1 MGLPSRKLPRLKGYD
16 YAAQGYYYITI
27 CAHDK
32 ENIFGWVGNGL
43 DRSAVHLSKIGKIA
57 EEELLEIPT
66 RYDGVRIDDY
76 IVMPNHIHLIL
87 ILGCDLAER
96 SRPFPTVSEIIGLYK
111 SGVSRRIHAETEY
124 QNSIWQKSFYD
135 TVLTNGQQ
143 YISVR
148 EYITYNPIKWKQGKG
163 TDF

>member
-1 MGLPSRKLPRLKGYD
+1 MELPSRKLPRLKGYD

-43 DRSAVHLSKIGKIA
+43 DRTAVHLSKIGKIA

-111 SGVSRRIHAETEY
+111 LGREPTDTRGNSVSKSNLAEILLRY
-124 QNSIWQKSFYD
+124 CFDKRA
-135 TVLTNGQQ
+135 TVYFRSRVHYL
-143 YISVR
+143 
-148 EYITYNPIKWKQGKG
+148 
-163 TDF
+163 